1 MGKKHKDGPVE
12 ELSGRDKV
20 RVSRLVEHM
29 IAIPPSRTDPNGSYT
44 GRPMNKYEVPVQDAD
59 DLWKNRAAAH
69 GPRRVRFCH
78 QNLRPAYTGV
88 KTTGGR

>member
-29 IAIPPSRTDPNGSYT
+29 IAIPPSRTDPKGFYP
-44 GRPMNKYEVPVQDAD
+44 GRPINKYAVRLQDAYD
-59 DLWKNRAAAH
+59 
-69 GPRRVRFCH
+69 F
-78 QNLRPAYTGV
+78 
-88 KTTGGR
+88 

>member
-44 GRPMNKYEVPVQDAD
+44 ARPMNKYEVPVQDAD
-59 DLWKNRAAAH
+59 DL
-69 GPRRVRFCH
+69 
-78 QNLRPAYTGV
+78 
-88 KTTGGR
+88 

>member
-29 IAIPPSRTDPNGSYT
+29 IAIPPSRTDPTGRYT
-44 GRPMNKYEVPVQDAD
+44 GRPMITYAVPVQ
-59 DLWKNRAAAH
+59 AAAD
-69 GPRRVRFCH
+69 
-78 QNLRPAYTGV
+78 L
-88 KTTGGR
+88 